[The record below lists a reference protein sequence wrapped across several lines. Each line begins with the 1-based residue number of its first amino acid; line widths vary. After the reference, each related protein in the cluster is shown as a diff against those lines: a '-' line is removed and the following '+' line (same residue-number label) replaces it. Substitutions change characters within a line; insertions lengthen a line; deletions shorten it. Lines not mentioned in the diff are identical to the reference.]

1 MRIIL
6 ALICFIAMFMHA
18 FFGYYLYVRG
28 ESVFEPDNMIVAV
41 QKKVAVNT
49 NKLSIFQKKSDHID
63 DPVVKEQA
71 KNAAFYEKPDD
82 GLVKTEERTEQ
93 ESAKTELNVS
103 PNSSSSSSAT
113 EPTVPA
119 VTTAAPAPVPTESK
133 LADEPKAKEE
143 THYLPFST
151 GWSGFLQVEN
161 ALITVILFLLGFS
174 ICCVKGRGP
183 ASRWVFGFNLI
194 FWSALGGSIY
204 FFLPANT
211 PLVIFNIKFAFP
223 QWYLVISMCSL
234 AALLSLLLFFN
245 AFRKPIDAAARPVK
259 KEPEKAPK
267 AEPAAQAEAPKP
279 SRFGF
284 GAKKEE
290 KVDPAATIIPVP
302 PEQTH
307 GPEKRPE

>member
-1 MRIIL
+1 
-6 ALICFIAMFMHA
+6 
-18 FFGYYLYVRG
+18 
-28 ESVFEPDNMIVAV
+28 
-41 QKKVAVNT
+41 
-49 NKLSIFQKKSDHID
+49 
-63 DPVVKEQA
+63 VVKEQA

-119 VTTAAPAPVPTESK
+119 VTTSAPSPVPTESK

-290 KVDPAATIIPVP
+290 KVEPAATIIPVP

>member
-194 FWSALGGSIY
+194 FWSL
-204 FFLPANT
+204 
-211 PLVIFNIKFAFP
+211 
-223 QWYLVISMCSL
+223 
-234 AALLSLLLFFN
+234 
-245 AFRKPIDAAARPVK
+245 
-259 KEPEKAPK
+259 
-267 AEPAAQAEAPKP
+267 
-279 SRFGF
+279 
-284 GAKKEE
+284 
-290 KVDPAATIIPVP
+290 
-302 PEQTH
+302 
-307 GPEKRPE
+307 

>member
-119 VTTAAPAPVPTESK
+119 VTTAAPSPVPTESK

-143 THYLPFST
+143 THYVRHH
-151 GWSGFLQVEN
+151 Q
-161 ALITVILFLLGFS
+161 
-174 ICCVKGRGP
+174 
-183 ASRWVFGFNLI
+183 
-194 FWSALGGSIY
+194 
-204 FFLPANT
+204 AN
-211 PLVIFNIKFAFP
+211 
-223 QWYLVISMCSL
+223 
-234 AALLSLLLFFN
+234 
-245 AFRKPIDAAARPVK
+245 
-259 KEPEKAPK
+259 KA
-267 AEPAAQAEAPKP
+267 
-279 SRFGF
+279 
-284 GAKKEE
+284 
-290 KVDPAATIIPVP
+290 D
-302 PEQTH
+302 
-307 GPEKRPE
+307 

>member
-1 MRIIL
+1 
-6 ALICFIAMFMHA
+6 
-18 FFGYYLYVRG
+18 
-28 ESVFEPDNMIVAV
+28 MIVAV

-113 EPTVPA
+113 ELTVPA
-119 VTTAAPAPVPTESK
+119 VTTAAPSPVPTESK

-223 QWYLVISMCSL
+223 QWSPCDFHVQ
-234 AALLSLLLFFN
+234 FGGPF
-245 AFRKPIDAAARPVK
+245 KPASFLQCFP
-259 KEPEKAPK
+259 
-267 AEPAAQAEAPKP
+267 
-279 SRFGF
+279 
-284 GAKKEE
+284 
-290 KVDPAATIIPVP
+290 
-302 PEQTH
+302 QTD
-307 GPEKRPE
+307 

>member
-119 VTTAAPAPVPTESK
+119 VTTSAPSPVPTESW
-133 LADEPKAKEE
+133 L
-143 THYLPFST
+143 T
-151 GWSGFLQVEN
+151 N
-161 ALITVILFLLGFS
+161 
-174 ICCVKGRGP
+174 
-183 ASRWVFGFNLI
+183 
-194 FWSALGGSIY
+194 
-204 FFLPANT
+204 
-211 PLVIFNIKFAFP
+211 
-223 QWYLVISMCSL
+223 
-234 AALLSLLLFFN
+234 
-245 AFRKPIDAAARPVK
+245 RKPKKKRITFLSAPVGLDS
-259 KEPEKAPK
+259 
-267 AEPAAQAEAPKP
+267 
-279 SRFGF
+279 SRL
-284 GAKKEE
+284 KML
-290 KVDPAATIIPVP
+290 
-302 PEQTH
+302 
-307 GPEKRPE
+307 

>member
-1 MRIIL
+1 
-6 ALICFIAMFMHA
+6 
-18 FFGYYLYVRG
+18 
-28 ESVFEPDNMIVAV
+28 
-41 QKKVAVNT
+41 
-49 NKLSIFQKKSDHID
+49 
-63 DPVVKEQA
+63 
-71 KNAAFYEKPDD
+71 
-82 GLVKTEERTEQ
+82 
-93 ESAKTELNVS
+93 
-103 PNSSSSSSAT
+103 
-113 EPTVPA
+113 
-119 VTTAAPAPVPTESK
+119 
-133 LADEPKAKEE
+133 
-143 THYLPFST
+143 
-151 GWSGFLQVEN
+151 
-161 ALITVILFLLGFS
+161 
-174 ICCVKGRGP
+174 GRGP

-290 KVDPAATIIPVP
+290 KVEPAATIIPVP